1 MNNLPKPTI
10 RDSSIPCRNCNKGTL
25 FWNSEEKLYV
35 CTKCGIQ
42 EAALETW
49 IDAAQYRKKKIK
61 RKNEKERQWALEIL
75 GVKDQLKKPIKPIKS
90 KKEKEWEEII
100 KMIDKKE

>member
-1 MNNLPKPTI
+1 MNSLSKPTI
-10 RDSSIPCRNCNKGTL
+10 RDSRIPCRNCTKGTL
-25 FWNSEEKLYV
+25 FWNSEERLYV

-49 IDAAQYRKKKIK
+49 IDAAEYRKKK
-61 RKNEKERQWALEIL
+61 RKQKNKKERQWALEIF
-75 GVKDQLKKPIKPIKS
+75 GVKDQLKKPIKS

-100 KMIDKKE
+100 EMIEKKE